1 MTEAW
6 KPLKNRPLR
15 SQGDQFQYHNYL
27 ITIPMFSNTLLYHA
41 VTRALH
47 MHITT
52 YNIDKTFNSLKMRIR
67 RLEGRNL
74 PLVLFRSNPA
84 QLNIWH

>member
-15 SQGDQFQYHNYL
+15 RGSISISQLSYYDSNV
-27 ITIPMFSNTLLYHA
+27 PNTLLYHA

-52 YNIDKTFNSLKMRIR
+52 YNIDKTFNSLKIRIR

-74 PLVLFRSNPA
+74 PLVLLRSNPA